1 MLQQK
6 FSFHCLEPLNA
17 VIMNR
22 AYGVQAFLLSN
33 VELLSIAM
41 PPGAKVDGLL
51 APNTEFHAFQ
61 AGQSW
66 EVCALSLT

>member
-1 MLQQK
+1 
-6 FSFHCLEPLNA
+6 
-17 VIMNR
+17 MNR
-22 AYGVQAFLLSN
+22 ADIVQAFFLSN

-66 EVCALSLT
+66 KVSALSLT

>member
-1 MLQQK
+1 
-6 FSFHCLEPLNA
+6 
-17 VIMNR
+17 MNR
-22 AYGVQAFLLSN
+22 ADIVQALFLSN

-41 PPGAKVDGLL
+41 PPAAKADGLL

-66 EVCALSLT
+66 KVSALSLT